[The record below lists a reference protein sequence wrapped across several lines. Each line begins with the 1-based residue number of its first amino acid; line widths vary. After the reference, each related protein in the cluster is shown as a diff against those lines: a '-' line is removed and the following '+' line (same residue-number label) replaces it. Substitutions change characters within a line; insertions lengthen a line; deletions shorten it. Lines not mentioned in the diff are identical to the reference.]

1 MSVESRLASIQVGK
15 AERHGTPNSDDPME
29 RAWTTAFFKQPVQGP
44 LQLSRVGLEGD
55 EQHEKRVHGG
65 PEMAAL
71 AYSAEHYPVWRAEL
85 GIPEMGPGGFGENL
99 TVSGLDEERVC
110 IGDVFEVGGARVQVS
125 KPRGPCANISKRWKL
140 PSLLAR
146 VTETGR
152 TGWYLRVLEEGTVE
166 AGQAVRLLGRPF
178 PEWTVRRVF
187 RLRVEPDSDPGALER
202 VAGCEALSPSW
213 RRQLAAL
220 GTGPRDGS

>member
-44 LQLSRVGLEGD
+44 LQ
-55 EQHEKRVHGG
+55 Q
-65 PEMAAL
+65 
-71 AYSAEHYPVWRAEL
+71 
-85 GIPEMGPGGFGENL
+85 
-99 TVSGLDEERVC
+99 
-110 IGDVFEVGGARVQVS
+110 
-125 KPRGPCANISKRWKL
+125 
-140 PSLLAR
+140 
-146 VTETGR
+146 
-152 TGWYLRVLEEGTVE
+152 GTVE

-202 VAGCEALSPSW
+202 VAGCEALSPGW
-213 RRQLAAL
+213 RRQFAAL
-220 GTGPRDGS
+220 GTRSRDGS